1 MPENKEN
8 FTKLDN
14 TLLELVTHGYFTLNE
29 IRVLL
34 VILRHTSGWHRE
46 SVQMS
51 TSDLSKMTGIQSR
64 HVNTAVNGLKEKSVI
79 SIVQNRKT
87 DVKEFY
93 INTYDTFCHKTS
105 FVIRHFLSQD
115 LGQNLSQA
123 TPLKPLQS
131 EGYSAPKENNK
142 EKGASDDAQHELSS
156 SSERT
161 RRNLGRQRQQEAD
174 ALFEKLW
181 KLYPS
186 KKGKAKVKPSQKIK
200 LLSIGE
206 DRMMRALNRY
216 LEELKRDE
224 WRSPQNG
231 STFFNSGYVDY
242 LDDNYEQPQKIQS
255 QPKPAG
261 PRFNP

>member
-1 MPENKEN
+1 MPEDKEN

-14 TLLELVTHGYFTLNE
+14 VLLELMAHGYFTLNE

-34 VILRHTSGWHRE
+34 VILRHTAGWHRE

-79 SIVQNRKT
+79 SIVQNGKT

-115 LGQNLSQA
+115 LGQNLSQDLGQNLSQA

-131 EGYSAPKENNK
+131 EGYSVPKENIKKYKERERKGKTPRKTVHRKLYGQFKNVPFSDEELNKLKEQYPNDWAERIERVSEYAASTGKVYKNGLATIQNWDRRDK
-142 EKGASDDAQHELSS
+142 EK
-156 SSERT
+156 
-161 RRNLGRQRQQEAD
+161 
-174 ALFEKLW
+174 
-181 KLYPS
+181 
-186 KKGKAKVKPSQKIK
+186 
-200 LLSIGE
+200 
-206 DRMMRALNRY
+206 
-216 LEELKRDE
+216 
-224 WRSPQNG
+224 
-231 STFFNSGYVDY
+231 
-242 LDDNYEQPQKIQS
+242 QPQKIQS